1 MEEQK
6 LYRDYLR
13 AQYEEEKRR
22 EKELDRIMDEEV
34 EKQFQKRLNQWKAEK
49 QARKDNL
56 ARVLRERKMQIEEK
70 SNSIYLLLYYILV
83 LKTIYDQ
90 N

>member
-6 LYRDYLR
+6 YYREYLR

-22 EKELDRIMDEEV
+22 EKELDKIMDEEV

-56 ARVLRERKMQIEEK
+56 ARVLRERKIQIEEK
-70 SNSIYLLLYYILV
+70 SNFFYKL
-83 LKTIYDQ
+83 
-90 N
+90 

>member
-70 SNSIYLLLYYILV
+70 SNSIYLLLY
-83 LKTIYDQ
+83 
-90 N
+90 

>member
-70 SNSIYLLLYYILV
+70 SNSI
-83 LKTIYDQ
+83 
-90 N
+90 